1 MKRVAKRWE
10 LVRETAEAA
19 RRRYMA
25 AARGEGD
32 LPEGMDR
39 AEAAKIA
46 AELEDGLRY
55 MQEEPALVEAGELD
69 EAELGDDYTSRHP
82 VIGLVQGAI
91 NLAAET
97 GDATAAKGAPGP
109 EGAAEAED
117 VAAEPH
123 FHFVDDFLHFLLVP
137 KHPFIKHEHLDDFRF
152 ELPEQCRVALVGDW
166 GTGTPG
172 QRDVA
177 RAIAAAQPQHV
188 IHMGDVYPTGAK
200 PEVDLYFIQVWQEL
214 GPPKARFWALN
225 GNHEMYAKGTGYF
238 EKILPFCG
246 QPASYFRLE
255 NRHWRLIGLDS
266 SYDEY
271 TLRPPQWKWLSPLLA
286 ESGPANILLT
296 HHQVFSALDG
306 RPSRHKTEEL
316 GLGPA
321 AVGGG
326 VYGWFWGHEHN
337 ATIYE
342 RAPQL
347 GGMRGRCIGHGGK
360 TITLPASTT
369 PRFPAPPIVRVWD
382 AARDAKT
389 ARNGFVLATFDG
401 PKLHLDYRDETG
413 ATWFAED
420 WTGTP

>member
-1 MKRVAKRWE
+1 MKAAAKSWA

-25 AARGEGD
+25 AALGEGD

-46 AELEDGLRY
+46 AELADGLRY
-55 MQEEPALVEAGELD
+55 MQEDEPALVQAGELD
-69 EAELGDDYTSRHP
+69 AAELGDDYTSRHP

-91 NLAAET
+91 NQAAESR
-97 GDATAAKGAPGP
+97 GAP
-109 EGAAEAED
+109 EGAADAED

-123 FHFVDDFLHFLLVP
+123 FHFVDDFLRFLLVP
-137 KHPFIKHEHLDDFRF
+137 KRKFIQHESPDDFRF
-152 ELPEQCRVALVGDW
+152 PLDEECRVALVGDW

-172 QRDVA
+172 QRAVA
-177 RAIAAAQPQHV
+177 QAIAAVQPHHV
-188 IHMGDVYPTGAK
+188 IHMGDVYPTGAA
-200 PEVDLYFIQVWQEL
+200 PEVDEYFIRVWDDF
-214 GPPKARFWALN
+214 GPPGAKFWALN

-238 EKILPFCG
+238 DKILPFCG

-255 NRHWRLIGLDS
+255 NRHWRLIGLDTA
-266 SYDEY
+266 YDEY

-306 RPSRHKTEEL
+306 RPKRHKTEEL

-326 VYGWFWGHEHN
+326 VHGWFWGHEHN

-360 TITLPASTT
+360 TISLPNPAV
-369 PRFPAPPIVRVWD
+369 PRFPAPPIVRAWD
-382 AARDAKT
+382 VPRDQAT
-389 ARNGFVLATFDG
+389 ARNGFVLLTFAG
-401 PKLHLDYRDETG
+401 PALHLDYLDEQG
-413 ATWFAED
+413 DRWFEED